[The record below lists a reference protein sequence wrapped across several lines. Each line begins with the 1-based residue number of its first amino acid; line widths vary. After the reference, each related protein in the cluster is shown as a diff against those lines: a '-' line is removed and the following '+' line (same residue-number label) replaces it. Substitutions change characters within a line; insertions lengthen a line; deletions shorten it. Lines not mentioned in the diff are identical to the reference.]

1 MSPATTRRPT
11 ARRQCRGSVSGRST
25 PGEVTSSVYGLSPVA
40 SLLSRASDTTRET
53 AAIASMST
61 PPSRST
67 MTRITLRRPAALTA
81 TSSRSK
87 PAAVTTG
94 SSAAR
99 TRSRETAAITH
110 LPLLFCRPVSVACSV
125 GAAVLRASST
135 SRVDDRLAPVTD
147 LEPRLTRRALLGAGV
162 LVLAG
167 CKTRAHSSSSDP
179 DAAALAAARA
189 GEVALLSS
197 YAEGTPEHSAHLTHL
212 RALGGAAPSP
222 GSTPNQTTS
231 TAPAYTEVGAS
242 VAVLQT
248 AATRARAGA

>member
-1 MSPATTRRPT
+1 MS
-11 ARRQCRGSVSGRST
+11 
-25 PGEVTSSVYGLSPVA
+25 
-40 SLLSRASDTTRET
+40 
-53 AAIASMST
+53 I

-81 TSSRSK
+81 TSSGSK

-94 SSAAR
+94 SRAAR

-135 SRVDDRLAPVTD
+135 SRVDDRRAPVTD

-167 CKTRAHSSSSDP
+167 CKARAHSSSSDP

-212 RALGGAAPSP
+212 RALGGAPPSP
-222 GSTPNQTTS
+222 GSTPSTS
-231 TAPAYTEVGAS
+231 PSPGYTDVRAS

-248 AATRARAGA
+248 AATRARAGATAATLASIAASHAVLSSPPRP